1 MLPRRGLGDPVKHL
15 RFVKDFDAFV
25 GKSTS
30 KDCDQY
36 QAFPA
41 IEDWRG
47 TLWKETNPKKSII
60 FKLPVASSRWFLGM
74 IFRHSTALRYLKLL
88 VGRSPAC
95 MQPMAKIRWAGGE
108 KPKVL
113 EAALLL
119 KMFLG
124 YQTKRLESR
133 SFYFATKSR
142 QQNFGFWIFFW
153 TGMHHGIVVFF
164 CFSRVTGYG
173 NIWPSNKNR
182 WFLEVWTLH
191 PCTTHLLAVGQWPA
205 CSTTNWWNGASKME
219 GVWRFSKPTFSLF
232 AGYMDI
238 QIV

>member
-1 MLPRRGLGDPVKHL
+1 VERK
-15 RFVKDFDAFV
+15 
-25 GKSTS
+25 TS
-30 KDCDQY
+30 
-36 QAFPA
+36 
-41 IEDWRG
+41 
-47 TLWKETNPKKSII
+47 KKSII

-133 SFYFATKSR
+133 SFILP
-142 QQNFGFWIFFW
+142 QNQGNK
-153 TGMHHGIVVFF
+153 TSVSEF
-164 CFSRVTGYG
+164 CFGPGCIMV
-173 NIWPSNKNR
+173 
-182 WFLEVWTLH
+182 L
-191 PCTTHLLAVGQWPA
+191 
-205 CSTTNWWNGASKME
+205 
-219 GVWRFSKPTFSLF
+219 
-232 AGYMDI
+232 
-238 QIV
+238 